1 METQP
6 EHKEIMNKFEKNLI
20 CCESDEEG
28 CPSYDG
34 DSDSPGGGDGSTGE
48 GV

>member
-1 METQP
+1 
-6 EHKEIMNKFEKNLI
+6 MNKFEKYLI
-20 CCESDEEG
+20 CRDDDESDSEG
-28 CPSYDG
+28 CPSYEG

>member
-1 METQP
+1 
-6 EHKEIMNKFEKNLI
+6 MNKFEKYLI
-20 CCESDEEG
+20 YRDDESDEEG

-34 DSDSPGGGDGSTGE
+34 DSDSPGCGDGSTGE

>member
-1 METQP
+1 MS
-6 EHKEIMNKFEKNLI
+6 KFAEYLV
-20 CCESDEEG
+20 CRDDDDESDSEG

-34 DSDSPGGGDGSTGE
+34 DSDSSGCGDGSTGE